1 MQATILLNNK
11 GLETNGSEIGELITS
26 KSQHTLYY
34 DAGLGLF
41 YRDKDYKVETLAT
54 KVDNNGWDKIIK
66 EITKL
71 KDNVQTI
78 ATFNLSVWLRE

>member
-11 GLETNGSEIGELITS
+11 GLGTNGSEIGELITS

-34 DAGLGLF
+34 DARVGLF
-41 YRDKDYKVETLAT
+41 YRNKDYKVETLAT
-54 KVDNNGWDKIIK
+54 KVDDNGWDKITK

-78 ATFNLSVWLRE
+78 ATFNLSVWLM